1 MNLILHEKY
10 IKYDI
15 NGNNNSNFFEARINE
30 KRVNDIINLL
40 FNNCNISN
48 IMNNIKSFGF
58 SYGKLYKIQNNQ
70 KGSQF
75 LDKNIRN
82 RLKKIIRKKPL

>member
-1 MNLILHEKY
+1 MEIIILIFLKL
-10 IKYDI
+10 
-15 NGNNNSNFFEARINE
+15 RINE

-58 SYGKLYKIQNNQ
+58 SDGTLYKIQNNQ
-70 KGSQF
+70 
-75 LDKNIRN
+75 NIVN
-82 RLKKIIRKKPL
+82 L

>member
-1 MNLILHEKY
+1 MILMEIIILIFKE
-10 IKYDI
+10 
-15 NGNNNSNFFEARINE
+15 RINE

-58 SYGKLYKIQNNQ
+58 SDGTLYKIQNNQ
-70 KGSQF
+70 KGSQCV
-75 LDKNIRN
+75 DKNIRN
-82 RLKKIIRKKPL
+82 SLKK